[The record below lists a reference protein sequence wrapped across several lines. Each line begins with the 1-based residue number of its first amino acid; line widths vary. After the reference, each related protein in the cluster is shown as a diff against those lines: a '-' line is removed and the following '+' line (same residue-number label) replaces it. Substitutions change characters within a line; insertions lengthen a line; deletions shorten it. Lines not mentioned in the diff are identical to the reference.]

1 MSISPY
7 SYHSVSVVSGLTGRA
22 ENRKALPMS
31 NATQSQDVESAPL
44 FGARVTA
51 AAALSIC
58 ESLML
63 ALNDRNILLEH
74 EIVGVLRDAAA
85 AHSNHPDATEDS
97 AFHVEVASLI
107 NRIIRGGNSV
117 RRDDAPSGR
126 T

>member
-1 MSISPY
+1 
-7 SYHSVSVVSGLTGRA
+7 
-22 ENRKALPMS
+22 
-31 NATQSQDVESAPL
+31 
-44 FGARVTA
+44 
-51 AAALSIC
+51 
-58 ESLML
+58 ML